1 MAVAAVKTVGDIG
14 YGTSSSTARAP
25 LSVRD
30 AATSQAFQIGELQGS
45 QLAGA
50 RAETSTP
57 DGYEGTGPLPRQL
70 AQITPTRVPN
80 FGSVG
85 LVPIAY
91 FIQEK
96 SEAQSSGSPNGL
108 ARGLG
113 PHAANKGA
121 GIYESSKRAIEG
133 TAQEN
138 YRFS

>member
-1 MAVAAVKTVGDIG
+1 MAVAAVKTVGDVG
-14 YGTSSSTARAP
+14 YGSSSSTARAP

-30 AATSQAFQIGELQGS
+30 AASSRAYQIGELQGS

-80 FGSVG
+80 FGNIG

-96 SEAQSSGSPNGL
+96 SEAQASGPNSGL

-121 GIYESSKRAIEG
+121 GTYESAKRDIEG
-133 TAQEN
+133 AAQEN